1 MTRRKPRETELY
13 HGTGA
18 SANLILIRK
27 KGPGKYQ
34 AWRARAEPSGSRF
47 QAFVYKPEKKRNM
60 AIGTYD
66 TALFAAVA
74 AAVAENALKQGIP
87 VYSPERPRIRK
98 GAAHLSPPYMYCES
112 CS

>member
-18 SANLILIRK
+18 SANLILIRN
-27 KGPGKYQ
+27 KGPGKYHGVQ
-34 AWRARAEPSGSRF
+34 PSGSRF
-47 QAFVYKPEKKRNM
+47 QAFVYKPEKKRNV

-66 TALFAAVA
+66 TALLAAVA

-87 VYSPERPRIRK
+87 VFSSSPAI
-98 GAAHLSPPYMYCES
+98 
-112 CS
+112 